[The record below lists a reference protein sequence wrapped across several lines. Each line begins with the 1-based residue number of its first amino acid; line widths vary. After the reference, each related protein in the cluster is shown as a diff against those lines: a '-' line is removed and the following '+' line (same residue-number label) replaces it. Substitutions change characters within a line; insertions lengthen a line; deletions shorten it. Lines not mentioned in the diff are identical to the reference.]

1 MFFLSLHLHA
11 DSFHSLIPILSLSLY
26 SLSELKEGSW
36 QVTRVVR
43 TDELGRADEMLKEQM
58 KKLELSSPA
67 SETLICAW

>member
-1 MFFLSLHLHA
+1 MRTLFSLT
-11 DSFHSLIPILSLSLY
+11 DSHPFSVSY
-26 SLSELKEGSW
+26 SPSELKEGSW

-43 TDELGRADEMLKEQM
+43 PDELGRADEMLKEQM